1 AMLQRSQDFAA
12 SARSYLCAC
21 RLQWD
26 AVEASEP
33 GATLE
38 DLRWYIASYA
48 SVKAGEL
55 SQIHRDYAR
64 SRPYYLAFFSLVQ
77 EDDPLWGRM
86 RGLINPMLS
95 YFWVN
100 AWREMGL
107 SMGNPGSGAASP
119 AEIAIMAATNENPDL
134 NELWF
139 DMTNRLAE
147 LNPGLLRRVINQIR
161 LNRSESPINGQV
173 ADQLEQLLMG

>member
-1 AMLQRSQDFAA
+1 
-12 SARSYLCAC
+12 
-21 RLQWD
+21 
-26 AVEASEP
+26 
-33 GATLE
+33 
-38 DLRWYIASYA
+38 
-48 SVKAGEL
+48 
-55 SQIHRDYAR
+55 
-64 SRPYYLAFFSLVQ
+64 
-77 EDDPLWGRM
+77 M

-100 AWREMGL
+100 AWRELGL

-139 DMTNRLAE
+139 DMTSRLAE

-161 LNRSESPINGQV
+161 LNRSESAVNGQV